1 MIYVAVQTLFNIAD
15 LEKMAD
21 SAMHRELVEGEL
33 IELPPIEWIHSLVAR
48 RIFKLIDHAAESEGL
63 GLTLMEAGFKV
74 SDDDRNWVQPDVS
87 FISAGRVPRHPEPKF
102 FPGAPDLAVE
112 VISPSETAEDVQR
125 KIDLLLRCGSQEV
138 WAVYPKTR
146 TVEVRKADGSAAIL
160 HASDTL
166 HSAVLGGAG
175 LAVGQFFED

>member
-1 MIYVAVQTLFNIAD
+1 MTVQTLFRLAD
-15 LEKMAD
+15 LESLPND
-21 SAMHRELVEGEL
+21 TRHRELVEGEL
-33 IELPPIEWIHSLVAR
+33 IELPPPEWSHVCVAHNIYELVS
-48 RIFKLIDHAAESEGL
+48 RIVRDSRL
-63 GLTLMEAGFKV
+63 GRAFVEAGFRV
-74 SDDDRNWVQPDVS
+74 SQDDRTWIQPDVS
-87 FISAGRVPRHPEPKF
+87 MVRADRLPSDPKPKF
-102 FPGAPDLAVE
+102 FSGAPDLAVE

-160 HASDTL
+160 HASDTM

-175 LAVGQFFED
+175 LAVQEFFED